1 MQTEAIVLITLYVL
15 GCVAVVY
22 THRRYTRIARS
33 IDAMLIVHSVTRPV
47 GIHPLTMGVGGLN
60 VVLVNIFIPHETW
73 VTVLSVFLCLVL
85 YSMAYLTYTTGS
97 SLRKLYPYES

>member
-47 GIHPLTMGVGGLN
+47 GIHPPNHGCRRTQCR
-60 VVLVNIFIPHETW
+60 TRQ
-73 VTVLSVFLCLVL
+73 
-85 YSMAYLTYTTGS
+85 YLHPT
-97 SLRKLYPYES
+97 